1 MSSSNIVKHLF
12 YVSTLQFEQ
21 VSREEASPAHPADS
35 NLTNVI
41 KTGFNEFG
49 NFDPKLLHD
58 SGRAQAEMCGAV
70 SLLIQVKQPNN
81 RRFLLNFLSL
91 YSLFIFIL
99 SRGPMMKEIWSWY
112 GV

>member
-1 MSSSNIVKHLF
+1 MIGPGSIYTRIGKCLHYN
-12 YVSTLQFEQ
+12 YVSGLNRA
-21 VSREEASPAHPADS
+21 SREEASPAHPSDT

-70 SLLIQVKQPNN
+70 SLLIQV
-81 RRFLLNFLSL
+81 
-91 YSLFIFIL
+91 
-99 SRGPMMKEIWSWY
+99 RGMK
-112 GV
+112 

>member
-1 MSSSNIVKHLF
+1 MLTHKVSSSNIVKHLF

-91 YSLFIFIL
+91 YLSLFYL
-99 SRGPMMKEIWSWY
+99 EGL
-112 GV
+112 

>member
-1 MSSSNIVKHLF
+1 MIYAYKVFSSNIVKHLF

-21 VSREEASPAHPADS
+21 VAREETSPAHPADS

-91 YSLFIFIL
+91 YLSLFYL
-99 SRGPMMKEIWSWY
+99 EGL
-112 GV
+112 

>member
-1 MSSSNIVKHLF
+1 MIFAHKVSSSNIVKHLF

-70 SLLIQVKQPNN
+70 SLLIQVRGDDVKQPNN
-81 RRFLLNFLSL
+81 
-91 YSLFIFIL
+91 
-99 SRGPMMKEIWSWY
+99 
-112 GV
+112 

>member
-1 MSSSNIVKHLF
+1 MF

-21 VSREEASPAHPADS
+21 VAREEASPAHPADS

-91 YSLFIFIL
+91 YLSLFYL
-99 SRGPMMKEIWSWY
+99 EGL
-112 GV
+112 